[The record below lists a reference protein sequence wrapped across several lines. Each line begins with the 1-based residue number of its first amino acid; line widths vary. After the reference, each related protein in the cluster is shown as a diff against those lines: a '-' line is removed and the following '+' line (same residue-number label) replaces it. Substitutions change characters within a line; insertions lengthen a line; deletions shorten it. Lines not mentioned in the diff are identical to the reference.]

1 MLTICQIWK
10 EKSLSLL
17 NSKFNKKDFWYEWK
31 CTRNLL
37 FVSVLESAILSIRIQ
52 ILHFFRSMRIRIR
65 IRIQGDF
72 DNQKCDIRFFL
83 EAVQLSM
90 LGEKPSALKK
100 NIQQTSTSKHKMSSL
115 ISIFGGNYCSILDS
129 DPDPDDQNQ
138 SGSMLLPWLL
148 IIRTP

>member
-1 MLTICQIWK
+1 MSENVHVT
-10 EKSLSLL
+10 
-17 NSKFNKKDFWYEWK
+17 YY
-31 CTRNLL
+31 L
-37 FVSVLESAILSIRIQ
+37 FQYWSQQFFQYGSRSCIFLDQCVSESGSGFRGILITK
-52 ILHFFRSMRIRIR
+52 
-65 IRIQGDF
+65 
-72 DNQKCDIRFFL
+72 KCDIRFFL

-138 SGSMLLPWLL
+138 SGSMLLP
-148 IIRTP
+148 